1 LPYSRLFSSIF
12 INQMISSGIY
22 LLMAGKN
29 RVGGKTVDFTSD
41 KPNTVEV
48 WHFHPSQRADNPYSA
63 LVAERRKAENAA
75 IRRWVELGE
84 KALDKTASDDD
95 LTPAA

>member
-1 LPYSRLFSSIF
+1 
-12 INQMISSGIY
+12 MV
-22 LLMAGKN
+22 MAGKN
-29 RVGGKTVDFTSD
+29 RLRAKTVDSRSD
-41 KPNTVEV
+41 KPNIEV

-75 IRRWVELGE
+75 IRRWVELGD
-84 KALDKTASDDD
+84 KALDETTSDDD